1 MVCMNT
7 EARVPSSADA
17 RLDELAEILARG
29 MLRIGTK
36 KSRFESGHGL
46 ELSAETRLSV
56 TASDVPELV
65 ENREVT

>member
-1 MVCMNT
+1 MVCLNT

-29 MLRIGTK
+29 MLRMGTK
-36 KSRFESGHGL
+36 KSRFESENGL

-56 TASDVPELV
+56 TTSDAPELL
-65 ENREVT
+65 ENSEVT

>member
-29 MLRIGTK
+29 VLRMGTK
-36 KSRFESGHGL
+36 KTRFAGENGL

-56 TASDVPELV
+56 TTSDER
-65 ENREVT
+65 NDCEVI

>member
-29 MLRIGTK
+29 MLRMGTK
-36 KSRFESGHGL
+36 KSGFESGNRL
-46 ELSAETRLSV
+46 ELPAETRLSV
-56 TASDVPELV
+56 TASEARNDC
-65 ENREVT
+65 EVT